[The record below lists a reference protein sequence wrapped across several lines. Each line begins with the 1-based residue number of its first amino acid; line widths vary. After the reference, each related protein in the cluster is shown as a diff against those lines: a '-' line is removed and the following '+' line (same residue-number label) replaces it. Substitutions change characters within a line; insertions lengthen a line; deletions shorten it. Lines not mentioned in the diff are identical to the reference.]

1 MKYGYIAFGKMKPE
15 STVETVNEAMEKVKK
30 VAEKHEIKIKMY
42 GFPYGV
48 SENFVA
54 VYASD
59 KGLDNYQNFSM
70 EADLPYTDTR
80 THQLTTP

>member
-1 MKYGYIAFGKMKPE
+1 MKYGYIAFGKMT
-15 STVETVNEAMEKVKK
+15 SDITVETVNKAMEEVKK
-30 VAEKHEIKIKMY
+30 VAEKYEIKIKMY

-48 SENFVA
+48 SENFVV

-59 KGLDNYQNFSM
+59 RGLDNYQSFTM

-80 THQLTTP
+80 THQVTSP